1 MRAMIFRTLVTN
13 SAVNALGLINAVLL
27 SRWMGPV
34 GRGEIAAAFL
44 WPGLLIYLSSMGLI
58 FSTMYFTSQ
67 PGSTPDVILG
77 NSMLLG
83 LLLGGLAMVLGF
95 VGMPWLL
102 HSQSRIVISASRWYL
117 IVIPLSLLS
126 QFGIG
131 VLQGRR
137 QLKAL
142 NWLMT
147 IIPVGYLGGTVL
159 LVAINKL
166 RLMNIVALHLGLNLG
181 VLICTLFA
189 LARAGVRPLVRTDA
203 ALAKR
208 MLGYGLK
215 VHVGQVSG
223 HINLNLDQM
232 LIAAWLPP
240 VSLGYYVVAVSA
252 AGLSQILAGAVRTVA
267 MPNIASRASSHAR
280 RELLGT
286 IFRRYWL
293 ISVAL
298 MIAMSA
304 TIPILIPLIYGAG
317 FRASVLPAEILIVA
331 AMFTG
336 AKSVLGEGAVALG
349 DPWLISKANIIA
361 VPVTLVLLAVLLPVW
376 GLLGA
381 ATASATAYLVEL
393 ATVIYLLRRRHSIAP
408 SSLFTLDVSN
418 MGEMLRLGA
427 RTSLGESA
435 SK

>member
-1 MRAMIFRTLVTN
+1 
-13 SAVNALGLINAVLL
+13 
-27 SRWMGPV
+27 
-34 GRGEIAAAFL
+34 
-44 WPGLLIYLSSMGLI
+44 
-58 FSTMYFTSQ
+58 
-67 PGSTPDVILG
+67 
-77 NSMLLG
+77 
-83 LLLGGLAMVLGF
+83 
-95 VGMPWLL
+95 
-102 HSQSRIVISASRWYL
+102 
-117 IVIPLSLLS
+117 
-126 QFGIG
+126 
-131 VLQGRR
+131 
-137 QLKAL
+137 
-142 NWLMT
+142 
-147 IIPVGYLGGTVL
+147 
-159 LVAINKL
+159 
-166 RLMNIVALHLGLNLG
+166 
-181 VLICTLFA
+181 
-189 LARAGVRPLVRTDA
+189 
-203 ALAKR
+203 
-208 MLGYGLK
+208 
-215 VHVGQVSG
+215 
-223 HINLNLDQM
+223 M